1 MGPKANCERMA
12 QIMFG
17 AYNVPG
23 DGAKWDDMEKMRR
36 EAESF
41 LVGAECQWAVFWGL
55 KVPASPP
62 TEVAGGRAA
71 LPTGGVKAV
80 IENPTFTYTCRP
92 KS

>member
-23 DGAKWDDMEKMRR
+23 DGANWDDIEKMRR

-41 LVGAECQWAVFWGL
+41 F
-55 KVPASPP
+55 
-62 TEVAGGRAA
+62 GR
-71 LPTGGVKAV
+71 GGV
-80 IENPTFTYTCRP
+80 PMDCFFRD
-92 KS
+92 